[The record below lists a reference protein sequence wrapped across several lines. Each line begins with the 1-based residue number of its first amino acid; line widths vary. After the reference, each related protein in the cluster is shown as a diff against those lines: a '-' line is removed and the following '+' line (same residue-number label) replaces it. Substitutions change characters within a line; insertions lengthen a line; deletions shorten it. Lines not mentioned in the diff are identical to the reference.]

1 MKFTRYLEANKEPA
15 WEDKYI
21 RYRELKKLI
30 AQVRLRMPGSKSC
43 FVPSRVTQ
51 RSNGELPVISG
62 HGYTNNKLIGG
73 VHVLQI
79 LEEGAPVYVPT
90 ALSLTVGREREDARS
105 TPQEQFFLDLEADV
119 KRINDF
125 TTVRSWGAPQRLG
138 CVGGQFRRDGWGWG
152 GVGGA
157 VGRLRGLAYRS
168 TIRACAPPEAHPID
182 AIT

>member
-30 AQVRLRMPGSKSC
+30 AQVCPRMSWSKSP

-51 RSNGELPVISG
+51 RSNRELSVLCR
-62 HGYTNNKLIGG
+62 HGYTGKLIGG

-125 TTVRSWGAPQRLG
+125 TTVRCWGVPQRLG
-138 CVGGQFRRDGWGWG
+138 CYGG
-152 GVGGA
+152 
-157 VGRLRGLAYRS
+157 
-168 TIRACAPPEAHPID
+168 CC
-182 AIT
+182 